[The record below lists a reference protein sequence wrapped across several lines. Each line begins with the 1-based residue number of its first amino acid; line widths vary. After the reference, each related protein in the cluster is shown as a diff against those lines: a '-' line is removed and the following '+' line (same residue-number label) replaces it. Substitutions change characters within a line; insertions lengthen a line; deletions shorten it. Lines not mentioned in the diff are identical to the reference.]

1 MKLRAISA
9 GAPSAPLSFFHN
21 PEMRFRPP
29 VRISVCMDRC
39 YADCIVPHECP
50 ISAAA
55 TLTGRPTD
63 LGFLHAI
70 LMGNISFAS
79 SIARSL

>member
-9 GAPSAPLSFFHN
+9 GAPSAPLCFFHN

-29 VRISVCMDRC
+29 VRISGCMDRC

-50 ISAAA
+50 ISAA
-55 TLTGRPTD
+55 LTGRQTD